1 MTGEITHRY
10 VEVVLPEIRLDHVRH
25 VEAVG
30 HSLVGEAGVQDV
42 VVAGVQDVVV
52 VAGVQDVVVVAAG
65 VQDVGEVVALSELA
79 NLYLEK
85 SW

>member
-10 VEVVLPEIRLDHVRH
+10 VEVILPEIRLHHVRH

-30 HSLVGEAGVQDV
+30 HGLVGEAGVQDV
-42 VVAGVQDVVV
+42 D
-52 VAGVQDVVVVAAG
+52 VVAAG

>member
-10 VEVVLPEIRLDHVRH
+10 VEVVLPEIRLDHVSH

-30 HSLVGEAGVQDV
+30 HGLVGE
-42 VVAGVQDVVV
+42 
-52 VAGVQDVVVVAAG
+52 AGVQDVVVVAAG

>member
-10 VEVVLPEIRLDHVRH
+10 VEVVLPEIRLHHVSH

-30 HSLVGEAGVQDV
+30 HGLVGEAGVQNV
-42 VVAGVQDVVV
+42 VAAGVQDV
-52 VAGVQDVVVVAAG
+52 DVVAAG

>member
-42 VVAGVQDVVV
+42 D
-52 VAGVQDVVVVAAG
+52 VVAAG

>member
-10 VEVVLPEIRLDHVRH
+10 VEVVLPEIRLDHVGH

-30 HSLVGEAGVQDV
+30 HGLVGE
-42 VVAGVQDVVV
+42 
-52 VAGVQDVVVVAAG
+52 AGVQDVVVVAAG
-65 VQDVGEVVALSELA
+65 VQYVGEVLALSELA

>member
-10 VEVVLPEIRLDHVRH
+10 VEVVLPEIRLDHVGH

-30 HSLVGEAGVQDV
+30 HGLVGE
-42 VVAGVQDVVV
+42 
-52 VAGVQDVVVVAAG
+52 AGVQDVVVVAAG